1 MANCRFLF
9 WRLSL
14 LALRKWNVM
23 KVGDLVKCGHLTGLI
38 VGKQLLPF
46 GPVYRVF
53 VKARIIFLGLHN
65 MELLNE
71 SR

>member
-1 MANCRFLF
+1 
-9 WRLSL
+9 
-14 LALRKWNVM
+14 M

-46 GPVYRVF
+46 GPVYSVL
-53 VKARIIFLGLHN
+53 VGSRIIFLGLHN

>member
-1 MANCRFLF
+1 
-9 WRLSL
+9 
-14 LALRKWNVM
+14 M
-23 KVGDLVKCGHLTGLI
+23 KVGDLVKCGRLTGLI

-46 GPVYRVF
+46 GPVYSVF